1 LSTPYEIVIVGAGIV
16 GLATARELRER
27 HPGLRLAVVDKEP
40 SPGRHQ
46 SGHNSGVLH
55 AGVYYKPGSL
65 KAQLCVEGKA
75 LLERFAEEH
84 QIPYR
89 TCGKLIVALNE
100 GELGRLAD
108 LGSRGRANG
117 VPGLRMIGR
126 AEMAEIEP
134 HAAGLRALH
143 VPGTGII
150 DFGAVVRMLHSLL
163 ADAGVDFYLGH
174 ELVGITRT
182 SGVTVLRTS
191 VGEICTRRLITCAG
205 LQSDRVARLE
215 PDLEAVLTPGGTTP
229 PRPPGADP
237 GVQIVP
243 FRGDYYTLKP
253 EARHLCRALIYP
265 VPDPALPFLGVH
277 FTKRIDGE
285 VWAGPNAVLALAREG
300 YRRSQV
306 KPADVAETL
315 RYKGFRRLAKRYW
328 RTGAAEVWRDIVK
341 RAFVKELQRYVPAVE
356 SKHLVFGPSGVRAQ
370 AVAADGGM
378 VDDFKLATSAT
389 SVHVLNAPSPAATAA
404 LAIARRLSDQAE
416 DAFHMTSAGRP
427 HLLTPPA
434 PDKAGFDR

>member
-1 LSTPYEIVIVGAGIV
+1 MSTPYEIVIVGAGIV
-16 GLATARELRER
+16 GLATARELRKR
-27 HPGLRLAVVDKEP
+27 HPGLRLAVVDKEH

-75 LLERFAEEH
+75 RLERFADEH
-84 QIPYR
+84 QIPYQ

-108 LGSRGRANG
+108 LESRGRANG
-117 VPGLRMIGR
+117 VPGLRMIGQ

-163 ADAGVDFYLGH
+163 AAAGVDFYLGH
-174 ELVGITRT
+174 ELVGITRDPGGAGGSSPRSQHAPGT
-182 SGVTVLRTS
+182 RGPPGVSIASDLTVLQTS
-191 VGEICTRRLITCAG
+191 IGEIRTRRLITCAG

-215 PDLEAVLTPGGTTP
+215 PDRGT
-229 PRPPGADP
+229 DL

-253 EARHLCRALIYP
+253 EARHLCRGLIYP

-306 KPADVAETL
+306 KPADVAETI

-328 RTGAAEVWRDIVK
+328 RTGTAEIWRDIVK
-341 RAFVKELQRYVPAVE
+341 RAFVKELQRYVPAIASTASRVRTIR
-356 SKHLVFGPSGVRAQ
+356 GPGPGRRRRRRHGRRLQACNERYERSRPQCAEPGGYRRPGDSAASQRSGR
-370 AVAADGGM
+370 G
-378 VDDFKLATSAT
+378 
-389 SVHVLNAPSPAATAA
+389 
-404 LAIARRLSDQAE
+404 RLSD
-416 DAFHMTSAGRP
+416 DIR
-427 HLLTPPA
+427 
-434 PDKAGFDR
+434 R

>member
-1 LSTPYEIVIVGAGIV
+1 
-16 GLATARELRER
+16 
-27 HPGLRLAVVDKEP
+27 
-40 SPGRHQ
+40 
-46 SGHNSGVLH
+46 
-55 AGVYYKPGSL
+55 
-65 KAQLCVEGKA
+65 
-75 LLERFAEEH
+75 
-84 QIPYR
+84 
-89 TCGKLIVALNE
+89 
-100 GELGRLAD
+100 
-108 LGSRGRANG
+108 
-117 VPGLRMIGR
+117 MIGR

-134 HAAGLRALH
+134 HATGLRALH

-174 ELVGITRT
+174 ELLSVT
-182 SGVTVLRTS
+182 STADLTVLQTS
-191 VGEICTRRLITCAG
+191 AGEISTRRLITCAG

-215 PDLEAVLTPGGTTP
+215 LNREADL
-229 PRPPGADP
+229 GA
-237 GVQIVP
+237 QIVP

-300 YRRSQV
+300 YRRSQLR
-306 KPADVAETL
+306 PADLVETL

-328 RTGAAEVWRDIVK
+328 RTGTAEIWRDVVK
-341 RAFVKELQRYVPAVE
+341 RAFVKQLQRYVPAVE

-378 VDDFKLATSAT
+378 VDDFMLATSAT

-404 LAIARRLSDQAE
+404 LAIARRLADQAA
-416 DAFHMTSAGRP
+416 DAFQLTPAGRP
-427 HLLTPPA
+427 HLLPTPTL
-434 PDKAGFDR
+434 DRAGFNT

>member
-1 LSTPYEIVIVGAGIV
+1 LSTPYDVVIVGAGIV

-27 HPGLRLAVVDKEP
+27 HPGLRLAVVDKES

-65 KAQLCVEGKA
+65 KARLCVEGKA
-75 LLERFAEEH
+75 RLERFADQH
-84 QIPYR
+84 QIPYQ
-89 TCGKLIVALNE
+89 TCGKLIVALDE

-108 LGSRGRANG
+108 LESRGRANG
-117 VPGLRMIGR
+117 VPGLRLIGP
-126 AEMAEIEP
+126 AEMKEIEP

-150 DFGAVVRMLHSLL
+150 DFGAVVRTLHSLL
-163 ADAGVDFYLGH
+163 AAAGVDFYLGH
-174 ELVGITRT
+174 ELVRIHKT
-182 SGVTVLRTS
+182 SGLTVLQTS
-191 VGEICTRRLITCAG
+191 AGVIFTRRLITCAG
-205 LQSDRVARLE
+205 LQSDRLARLE
-215 PDLEAVLTPGGTTP
+215 PEAAANL
-229 PRPPGADP
+229 D
-237 GVQIVP
+237 VQIVP

-300 YRRSQV
+300 YRRSHV
-306 KPADVAETL
+306 KLADAAGTV
-315 RYKGFRRLAKRYW
+315 RYRGFRRLAKRYW
-328 RTGAAEVWRDIVK
+328 RTGAAEVWRDIAK
-341 RAFVKELQRYVPAVE
+341 RAFVKELQRYVPAIA
-356 SKHLVFGPSGVRAQ
+356 STHLVFGPSGVRAQ
-370 AVAADGGM
+370 AVAADGSM

-404 LAIARRLSDQAE
+404 LAIARRLSDEAE
-416 DAFHMTSAGRP
+416 NAFQLSSVTGRP
-427 HLLTPPA
+427 HLFTPPA
-434 PDKAGFDR
+434 RNGSGVGR

>member
-1 LSTPYEIVIVGAGIV
+1 LGEQLSTPYDIVIVGAGIV

-75 LLERFAEEH
+75 RLERFAEEH
-84 QIPYR
+84 QIPYQ
-89 TCGKLIVALNE
+89 TCGKLIVALNK

-108 LGSRGRANG
+108 LESRGRANG

-174 ELVGITRT
+174 ELFGITKT
-182 SGVTVLRTS
+182 SDLAVLQTS
-191 VGEICTRRLITCAG
+191 VGEIRTRRLITCAG

-215 PDLEAVLTPGGTTP
+215 PGS
-229 PRPPGADP
+229 GAGP

-253 EARHLCRALIYP
+253 EAQHLCRGLIYP

-300 YRRSQV
+300 YRRSQF

-328 RTGAAEVWRDIVK
+328 RTGTAEVWRDIVK
-341 RAFVKELQRYVPAVE
+341 RAFVKELRRYVPAVE

-370 AVAADGGM
+370 AVATDGGM
-378 VDDFKLATSAT
+378 VDDFKLVTSAT

-416 DAFHMTSAGRP
+416 DAFQISPAGRP
-427 HLLTPPA
+427 RLLSDASPRQ
-434 PDKAGFDR
+434 AGFES

>member
-1 LSTPYEIVIVGAGIV
+1 MSTPYEIVIVGAGIV
-16 GLATARELRER
+16 GLATARELRKR
-27 HPGLRLAVVDKEP
+27 HPGLRLAVVDKEHW
-40 SPGRHQ
+40 PGRHQ

-65 KAQLCVEGKA
+65 KAQLCVEGKSR
-75 LLERFAEEH
+75 LERFADEH
-84 QIPYR
+84 QIPFQ

-108 LGSRGRANG
+108 LESRGRANG
-117 VPGLRMIGR
+117 VPGLRMIGQ

-150 DFGAVVRMLHSLL
+150 DFGAVVRTLHSLL
-163 ADAGVDFYLGH
+163 AASGVDFYLGH
-174 ELVGITRT
+174 ELVSIKKT
-182 SGVTVLRTS
+182 SDLTVLQTS
-191 VGEICTRRLITCAG
+191 AGEIRTRRLITCAG
-205 LQSDRVARLE
+205 LQSDRVARLD
-215 PDLEAVLTPGGTTP
+215 PDA
-229 PRPPGADP
+229 GADL
-237 GVQIVP
+237 GVQIIP

-306 KPADVAETL
+306 KPTDVAETV
-315 RYKGFRRLAKRYW
+315 RYRGFRRLAKRYW
-328 RTGAAEVWRDIVK
+328 RTGTAEVWRDIAK
-341 RAFVKELQRYVPAVE
+341 RAFVKELQRYVPAIA
-356 SKHLVFGPSGVRAQ
+356 STHLVFGPSGVRAQ
-370 AVAADGGM
+370 AVATDGGM
-378 VDDFKLATSAT
+378 VDDFKLVTSAT

-404 LAIARRLSDQAE
+404 LAIARRLSDDAE
-416 DAFHMTSAGRP
+416 NAFQLP
-427 HLLTPPA
+427 HA
-434 PDKAGFDR
+434 RNAKR